1 MARRNDHSREQL
13 RDLAIQSVLNLV
25 DHDAFIS
32 VTARAVTRD
41 MGYTVGTLYLVFR
54 NLDDL
59 LVQVNAEL
67 LKRIHLD
74 MQFAVKNAVDP
85 QTTIFTLAK
94 CYFSLAEQYPGRWQL
109 LSRRHDKAS
118 DDGIDNIVEAIFILV
133 ENELTRLA
141 PTRNSKEIALAAR
154 ALWSAVHGIC
164 VVNASSH
171 LRRQA
176 HYDTRSLARTLI
188 QTYLSGFMFDNI
200 DRPRS

>member
-13 RDLAIQSVLNLV
+13 RDLAIQAVLNLV
-25 DHDAFIS
+25 DHDAFVS
-32 VTARAVTRD
+32 VTARSVTQD

-59 LVQVNAEL
+59 LLQVNAEL
-67 LKRIHLD
+67 LKRLHSD
-74 MQFAVKNAVDP
+74 MQFAVKNEVDP

-109 LSRRHDKAS
+109 LSRHHDKAS
-118 DDGIDNIVEAIFILV
+118 DDEIDNIVEAIFILV
-133 ENELTRLA
+133 ETELVRLA

-171 LRRQA
+171 LRRRAQ
-176 HYDTRSLARTLI
+176 YDTRSLARTLI
-188 QTYLSGFMFDNI
+188 HTYLSGFMFDNI
-200 DRPRS
+200 DRPRP